1 MRKGNAKRIMSGFLA
16 TLTVLS
22 TMMQPV
28 TSFAAEVPSDGTV
41 PLYKD
46 VADMLDADEVV
57 VAHDHEVSVGSTF
70 DIEVDFSGIEIP
82 GNDKVKVKFQK
93 AMNDEGESFTTNHED
108 SYEAVYYVEPQKT
121 DHPTYQIS
129 RTITVK
135 EEKKA
140 SSETV
145 AEASSQTTTEND
157 SGGGTTEDTTEDDDS
172 DSESSVVPDD
182 VEQITD
188 EAFDAEIESTEN
200 QETVDPETG
209 TSLSEVLEEAVE
221 QDVNL
226 AELEVGETVTFEMP
240 MLFAATGNQSVSI
253 TRGSWYHYADYGLG
267 SYITAPYY
275 VTWGG
280 IKATAYCVQPSKT
293 GPDDGT
299 YSITKLSDGKTL
311 AKVCYYGTKA
321 SDENGFF
328 DEKHP
333 DFSTGK
339 RFIITHIAAAYA
351 NGSSDWD
358 SGTNATGRS
367 LAKELYNYCVSMP
380 DIPDVDMSFSDDNV
394 KAYVEGNVQRTKTIT
409 FKADTL
415 QTITF
420 KLPAGVKLVNV
431 STGKTSA
438 AGASVEISGGTQFYL
453 QAPLTQAED
462 VKATFSATMKG
473 SIDKEYSAYKIS
485 TGSGT
490 QDLALVFGEGVG
502 NEKYVDFKVTWTKE
516 CYVSLTKKDSETS
529 NALAGAVY
537 GIYSDEACTKL
548 ITQMPATDKNGSSKV
563 TIDKTQEVVYLKEIS
578 VPTGYVIDTKSYNV
592 TLNIGKTTKKNV
604 TDQRVRATIKLTKQD
619 SETGAVPQGDATLEN
634 AVYGLYAREDI
645 VHPDGTTGV
654 LHKAGT
660 LIINKGMSE
669 SQTMKTAIHEC
680 AHSLLHDKDIMMS
693 NHVEKDRMTKE
704 IEAESCAFCV
714 CAAFNLDTGDYSFPY
729 ISGWSKEHDMKEL
742 KGSLD
747 LIRKT
752 SGEFIDKVTQEM
764 QAIIEERT
772 KAVEVQMEGTIT
784 FYVAECM
791 EFPVMGEFHDGLSL
805 DEAIKVYE
813 SIPSDRMHGIKGIG
827 FDLQDD
833 SIYSGQY
840 ELFSGGKVL
849 YDSIDLVE
857 G

>member
-1 MRKGNAKRIMSGFLA
+1 MRKGNVKRIMSGFLA

-41 PLYKD
+41 PPYKD

-93 AMNDEGESFTTNHED
+93 AMNDEGESFTTDHED

-145 AEASSQTTTEND
+145 TEASSQTTTEND
-157 SGGGTTEDTTEDDDS
+157 SGGGTTEETTEDDES
-172 DSESSVVPDD
+172 DSESDVIPDD
-182 VEQITD
+182 AEQITD
-188 EAFDAEIESTEN
+188 EAFDVEIESTED

-226 AELEVGETVTFEMP
+226 AELEVGETVSFEMP
-240 MLFAATGNQSVSI
+240 MLFAATGSQSVSI

-420 KLPAGVKLVNV
+420 ELPAGVKLVNV
-431 STGKTSA
+431 SDRK
-438 AGASVEISGGTQFYL
+438 SV
-453 QAPLTQAED
+453 
-462 VKATFSATMKG
+462 V
-473 SIDKEYSAYKIS
+473 
-485 TGSGT
+485 
-490 QDLALVFGEGVG
+490 
-502 NEKYVDFKVTWTKE
+502 
-516 CYVSLTKKDSETS
+516 
-529 NALAGAVY
+529 
-537 GIYSDEACTKL
+537 
-548 ITQMPATDKNGSSKV
+548 
-563 TIDKTQEVVYLKEIS
+563 
-578 VPTGYVIDTKSYNV
+578 
-592 TLNIGKTTKKNV
+592 
-604 TDQRVRATIKLTKQD
+604 
-619 SETGAVPQGDATLEN
+619 
-634 AVYGLYAREDI
+634 
-645 VHPDGTTGV
+645 
-654 LHKAGT
+654 
-660 LIINKGMSE
+660 
-669 SQTMKTAIHEC
+669 
-680 AHSLLHDKDIMMS
+680 
-693 NHVEKDRMTKE
+693 
-704 IEAESCAFCV
+704 
-714 CAAFNLDTGDYSFPY
+714 
-729 ISGWSKEHDMKEL
+729 
-742 KGSLD
+742 
-747 LIRKT
+747 
-752 SGEFIDKVTQEM
+752 
-764 QAIIEERT
+764 
-772 KAVEVQMEGTIT
+772 
-784 FYVAECM
+784 
-791 EFPVMGEFHDGLSL
+791 
-805 DEAIKVYE
+805 
-813 SIPSDRMHGIKGIG
+813 
-827 FDLQDD
+827 
-833 SIYSGQY
+833 
-840 ELFSGGKVL
+840 
-849 YDSIDLVE
+849 
-857 G
+857 

>member
-240 MLFAATGNQSVSI
+240 MLFAATGSQSVSI

-516 CYVSLTKKDSETS
+516 CYVLLTKKDSETS

-548 ITQMPATDKNGSSKV
+548 ITQMPATDKNGSSN
-563 TIDKTQEVVYLKEIS
+563 IS
-578 VPTGYVIDTKSYNV
+578 F
-592 TLNIGKTTKKNV
+592 L
-604 TDQRVRATIKLTKQD
+604 
-619 SETGAVPQGDATLEN
+619 
-634 AVYGLYAREDI
+634 
-645 VHPDGTTGV
+645 
-654 LHKAGT
+654 
-660 LIINKGMSE
+660 
-669 SQTMKTAIHEC
+669 
-680 AHSLLHDKDIMMS
+680 
-693 NHVEKDRMTKE
+693 
-704 IEAESCAFCV
+704 FCT
-714 CAAFNLDTGDYSFPY
+714 N
-729 ISGWSKEHDMKEL
+729 
-742 KGSLD
+742 
-747 LIRKT
+747 
-752 SGEFIDKVTQEM
+752 
-764 QAIIEERT
+764 
-772 KAVEVQMEGTIT
+772 
-784 FYVAECM
+784 
-791 EFPVMGEFHDGLSL
+791 
-805 DEAIKVYE
+805 
-813 SIPSDRMHGIKGIG
+813 
-827 FDLQDD
+827 
-833 SIYSGQY
+833 
-840 ELFSGGKVL
+840 
-849 YDSIDLVE
+849 
-857 G
+857 